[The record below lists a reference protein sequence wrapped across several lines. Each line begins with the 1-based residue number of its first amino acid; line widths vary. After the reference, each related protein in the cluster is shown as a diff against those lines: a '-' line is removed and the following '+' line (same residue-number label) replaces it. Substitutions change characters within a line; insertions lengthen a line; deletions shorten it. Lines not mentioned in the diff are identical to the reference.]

1 MKIKF
6 NWGTGIVIAL
16 VLFMI
21 FILSFV
27 YKTIA
32 IDKYEHHLVSE
43 DYYKDELYYQK
54 EIDKLNNA
62 SKLAEN
68 ITISNS
74 EKGITISFPQD
85 KDFNKINGTIYFMR
99 RSNIKLDFEKE
110 IKLSDHFIIIPDSLL
125 VSGKWI
131 IKIDWQYNDE
141 EYLLKESWFY

>member
-1 MKIKF
+1 MKLKF
-6 NWGTGIVIAL
+6 NWGTGIVIAM
-16 VLFMI
+16 VLFMT

-43 DYYKDELYYQK
+43 DYYRDELYYQE

-62 SKLAEN
+62 AKLPEN
-68 ITISNS
+68 VILKNS
-74 EKGITISFPQD
+74 EKGITIHFPED
-85 KDFNKINGTIYFMR
+85 KDFKQIKGTISFQR
-99 RSNIKLDFEKE
+99 RSNEKLDFDQE
-110 IKLSDHFIIIPDSLL
+110 INLTSHTIIIPDSML

-131 IKIDWQYNDE
+131 IRIDWQFEKE

>member
-1 MKIKF
+1 MKIKI
-6 NWGTGIVIAL
+6 NWGTGIVIAI

-62 SKLAEN
+62 AKLSEN
-68 ITISNS
+68 IALSNS